1 MENASFMCKSSM
13 LSRCGA
19 GNLQEWNL
27 ETSKGGGGV
36 LHGQKG
42 RRVRKKHLLTAPY
55 GLGVNISAF

>member
-27 ETSKGGGGV
+27 ETSKGGGG
-36 LHGQKG
+36 QKG